1 MKITNRFNLP
11 APLVQA
17 VTRHPRTDRPN
28 TISVSELIQPPQLRA
43 LIRKYDDELTEDASD
58 RLWALLGTLLH
69 GVMEQSAEGMADHF
83 TEEEL
88 STEVLGWQVIGH
100 YDLSEMV
107 LDGELLTDW
116 KLTSVYSMKD
126 KELKPEWDAQINCY
140 AELLRRAGRHVSRAQ
155 IVAIGRDWSQS
166 RALRERDSDYPQ
178 QQVLVKP
185 VSLWESERVSSYL
198 ESRVRLHQEAER
210 GIWPDCTPE
219 ERWAR
224 PDIWALH
231 KKGQKKAVKLFED
244 PVVAQKWLDGI
255 LGGDKSH
262 FIQHR
267 TGESIRCAAYCPAA
281 PKCKQRAKLNPTL
294 SDTLKE
300 SIKVA
305 QQKKETVAA

>member
-1 MKITNRFNLP
+1 MKITNRLNLP
-11 APLVQA
+11 APLVHA
-17 VTRHPRTDRPN
+17 VTRHPRKREPN

-43 LIRKYDDELTEDASD
+43 LVQKYDDELTEDASD

-69 GVMEQSAEGMADHF
+69 GVMEKNAEGIDGHV

-88 STEVLGWQVIGH
+88 STDVLGWRVIGH

-126 KELKPEWDAQINCY
+126 KEVKPEWDAQVNCY
-140 AELLRRAGRHVSRAQ
+140 AELLRRAGRNIKQAQ

-166 RALRERDSDYPQ
+166 RAFRERESDYPQ
-178 QQVLVKP
+178 QQVIVKP
-185 VSLWESERVSSYL
+185 VGLWDSETVAAYL

-210 GIWPDCTPE
+210 GIWPECTPE

-244 PVVAQKWLDGI
+244 KEIAQGWLDGI

-262 FIQHR
+262 FIQYR
-267 TGESIRCAAYCPAA
+267 QGESIRCAAYCPAA
-281 PKCKQRAKLNPTL
+281 PKCPQWAKLNPTL
-294 SDTLKE
+294 SDTLKA

-305 QQKKETVAA
+305 QEQKGVAA